1 MDLVERPAMWL
12 KDTRLRLILFAAFI
26 IQVVVCITAIGI
38 YHPDQYFQIIEFSS
52 HQLNRAS
59 AVGHVWEF
67 AAQLRP
73 TLQVYLFSAYYEL
86 CSGLGI
92 QDPYLQLELLR
103 LLFGLALFVFF
114 NGLTLWYF
122 RREDRRILYF
132 ILLLLNFS
140 WILPYTRTLYSS
152 EMLSSV
158 LFFGAVF
165 VYERWGR
172 KQDKRARQKRGSRTS
187 IQARG
192 VPTVRRVGPAGGHGG
207 SRQRGT
213 AGPIGGDAAGRAAIW
228 VYPAAGFLMSLA
240 FYTRFQTGFAI
251 VGFLIWMVWPGK
263 DLRRLAPLGAGFLAG
278 VILNT
283 GLDYGFY
290 HHWVC
295 TPYTYFRVNIMEGK
309 AASMG
314 TSSFLVYIAVLLAV
328 VLAPPLSIF
337 LLFAGFRTALLKK
350 LDRPIVLSVVCFI
363 VGHCLV
369 AHKEERFLFPILNV
383 LPIIVGWGLPG
394 LLDWLRRQRNGVR
407 KLIKGAAWFS
417 VGLNT
422 ILLGVLLIT
431 PYSQAIYFT
440 WQLKKNFKGE
450 PATIYSLGHTPFET
464 EERLPFVFY
473 ESGVSNLQW
482 KRLPANDSLPA
493 IGDRAVYVSTT
504 YNQIGGRKE
513 YLDSLGYE
521 AVFYSSDML
530 WGVNE
535 LLHSMKINTIND
547 IWVLYKKK

>member
-1 MDLVERPAMWL
+1 MDLVERPAML
-12 KDTRLRLILFAAFI
+12 RKDTRLRLILFAAFV

-52 HQLNRAS
+52 YQLNRAS
-59 AVGHVWEF
+59 AAGHVWEF
-67 AAQLRP
+67 AAHLRP

-92 QDPYLQLELLR
+92 RDPYLQLELLR
-103 LLFGLALFVFF
+103 LLFGMALFIFF
-114 NGLTLWYF
+114 NGITLWYF

-132 ILLLLNFS
+132 VLLLLNFT

-165 VYERWGR
+165 LYEAGGR
-172 KQDKRARQKRGSRTS
+172 QGKRRGR
-187 IQARG
+187 
-192 VPTVRRVGPAGGHGG
+192 PTVWIYLG
-207 SRQRGT
+207 
-213 AGPIGGDAAGRAAIW
+213 
-228 VYPAAGFLMSLA
+228 AGFLMSLA

-251 VGFLIWMVWPGK
+251 VGFLIWMAWPGRE
-263 DLRRLAPLGAGFLAG
+263 LRRLAPLGAGFLAG
-278 VILNT
+278 VLLNT

-337 LLFAGFRTALLKK
+337 LLFAGFRTALLRK
-350 LDRPIVLSVVCFI
+350 LDSPIVLSVVCFI

-383 LPIIVGWGLPG
+383 LPIIIGWGLPG
-394 LLDWLRRQRNGVR
+394 LLGWVRRQRDWVQ

-422 ILLGVLLIT
+422 ILLGVLLVT

-440 WQLKKNFKGE
+440 WQLKKNFRGA

-473 ESGVSNLQW
+473 ESGVSNLRW
-482 KRLPANDSLPA
+482 KRLSVNDSLSA
-493 IGDRAVYVSTT
+493 FGDRAVYVSTT

-521 AVFYSSDML
+521 AVFYSSHML
-530 WGVNE
+530 WGINE

>member
-1 MDLVERPAMWL
+1 MDIVEGKALLRQ
-12 KDTRLRLILFAAFI
+12 DTRLRIILLAGFV
-26 IQVVVCITAIGI
+26 IQVVICITAIGI

-52 HQLNRAS
+52 YQMHRAS
-59 AVGHVWEF
+59 AAGHVWEF
-67 AAQLRP
+67 AAHIRP

-92 QDPYLQLELLR
+92 VDPYSQLELLR
-103 LLFGLALFVFF
+103 VLFGLALFVFF
-114 NGLTLWYF
+114 NGLALWYF
-122 RREDRRILYF
+122 RREDRRILY
-132 ILLLLNFS
+132 IVLLLLNFT

-165 VYERWGR
+165 LYETGGR
-172 KQDKRARQKRGSRTS
+172 PRRG
-187 IQARG
+187 AK
-192 VPTVRRVGPAGGHGG
+192 
-207 SRQRGT
+207 
-213 AGPIGGDAAGRAAIW
+213 W
-228 VYPAAGFLMSLA
+228 VYLLSGFLMSLA
-240 FYTRFQTGFAI
+240 FYTRFQMGFAI

-263 DLRRLAPLGAGFLAG
+263 EARRLAPLGLGFLAG
-278 VILNT
+278 VLLNT

-290 HHWVC
+290 HQWVC
-295 TPYTYFRVNIMEGK
+295 TPYTYFHVNIIEGK

-314 TSSFLVYIAVLLAV
+314 TSSFLVYIAVLIGV

-350 LDRPIVLSVVCFI
+350 LDRPIVLSIVFFI

-383 LPIIVGWGLPG
+383 LPIIIGWGLPG
-394 LLDWLRRQRNGVR
+394 LFNWVGRQRTGVR
-407 KLIKGAAWFS
+407 SMIKGVTWFS
-417 VGLNT
+417 LGLNM
-422 ILLGVLLIT
+422 ILLSVILVT

-440 WQLKKNFKGE
+440 WQLKKTFKGQS
-450 PATIYSLGHTPFET
+450 ATIYALGHTPFET

-473 ESGVSNLQW
+473 ESGVRNLRW
-482 KRLPANDSLPA
+482 KRLPVNDSLSA

-504 YNQIGGRKE
+504 YNQMAGHPQ

-521 AVFYSSDML
+521 AVFYSSRML
-530 WGVNE
+530 WGINE
-535 LLHSMKINTIND
+535 LLSSMKINTIND

>member
-1 MDLVERPAMWL
+1 MDPDERPAMWQ
-12 KDTRLRLILFAAFI
+12 KDTRLRLILFAAFV

-52 HQLNRAS
+52 YQLNRAS
-59 AVGHVWEF
+59 AAGHVWEF

-114 NGLTLWYF
+114 NWITLWYF

-132 ILLLLNFS
+132 VLLLLNFT

-165 VYERWGR
+165 LYERGARPGR
-172 KQDKRARQKRGSRTS
+172 GAM
-187 IQARG
+187 
-192 VPTVRRVGPAGGHGG
+192 
-207 SRQRGT
+207 
-213 AGPIGGDAAGRAAIW
+213 W

-295 TPYTYFRVNIMEGK
+295 TPYTYFRVNIIEGK

-314 TSSFLVYIAVLLAV
+314 TSSFLVYIAVLMAV

-394 LLDWLRRQRNGVR
+394 LLDWLGRQRDGVR

-417 VGLNT
+417 VGLNA
-422 ILLGVLLIT
+422 ILLGVLLVT

-440 WQLKKNFKGE
+440 WQLKKNFNGE

-482 KRLPANDSLPA
+482 KRLPVNDSLPA

-513 YLDSLGYE
+513 YLDSLGYQ
-521 AVFYSSDML
+521 AVFYSSNML

-547 IWVLYKKK
+547 IWVLYKRR

>member
-1 MDLVERPAMWL
+1 MDLVERPVLWR
-12 KDTRLRLILFAAFI
+12 KDTRLRLILFAAFVV
-26 IQVVVCITAIGI
+26 QVVVCITAIGI

-59 AVGHVWEF
+59 AAGHVWEF

-114 NGLTLWYF
+114 NGITLWYF
-122 RREDRRILYF
+122 RGEDRRIVYF
-132 ILLLLNFS
+132 VLLLLNFA

-165 VYERWGR
+165 LYE
-172 KQDKRARQKRGSRTS
+172 
-187 IQARG
+187 
-192 VPTVRRVGPAGGHGG
+192 AGGRSG
-207 SRQRGT
+207 RG
-213 AGPIGGDAAGRAAIW
+213 PIW
-228 VYPAAGFLMSLA
+228 VYLAAGFLMSLA

-251 VGFLIWMVWPGK
+251 VGFLIWMVWPGRE
-263 DLRRLAPLGAGFLAG
+263 LRRLAPLGAGFLAG
-278 VILNT
+278 VIVNT

-295 TPYTYFRVNIMEGK
+295 TPYTYFRVNILEGK

-394 LLDWLRRQRNGVR
+394 LLDWVKRRREGVR
-407 KLIKGAAWFS
+407 KLIKGTAWFS
-417 VGLNT
+417 FGLNT
-422 ILLGVLLIT
+422 ILLGVLLVT

-473 ESGVSNLQW
+473 ESGVSNLRW
-482 KRLPANDSLPA
+482 KRLPVNDSLPA
-493 IGDRAVYVSTT
+493 VGDRAVYVSTT

-547 IWVLYKKK
+547 IWVLYKKR